1 MIILS
6 LWMYSNVEP
15 TDTTFSDFC
24 EIYNLKD
31 LVKDKTCFK
40 NRNKTSC
47 IDLIITKKPKRFQTS
62 IKTGLYGNMEI

>member
-1 MIILS
+1 
-6 LWMYSNVEP
+6 MYSNVEP

-47 IDLIITKKPKRFQTS
+47 IDLIITKKPKRF
-62 IKTGLYGNMEI
+62 